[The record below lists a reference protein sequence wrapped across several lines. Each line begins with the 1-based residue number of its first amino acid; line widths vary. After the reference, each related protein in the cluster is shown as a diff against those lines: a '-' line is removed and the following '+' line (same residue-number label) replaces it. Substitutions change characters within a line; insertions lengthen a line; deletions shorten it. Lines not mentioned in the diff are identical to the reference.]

1 VTPAE
6 IALLRSL
13 CETDVV
19 TFMPESNTAA
29 ARAKY
34 EATLES
40 LRDTQQAGWVELEV
54 NKATQRQRG
63 RSGVKPRRR
72 RGARRP
78 AGMRCGCWESDCS
91 EESGTC
97 RPPIVRRRTPVRVAA
112 DFRPRS

>member
-40 LRDTQQAGWVELEV
+40 LRDMQQAGWVELEV

-63 RSGVKPRRR
+63 RSGNQRRP
-72 RGARRP
+72 RGARRR
-78 AGMRCGCWESDCS
+78 AGMRCGCWESPYD
-91 EESGTC
+91 
-97 RPPIVRRRTPVRVAA
+97 
-112 DFRPRS
+112 RSDSP